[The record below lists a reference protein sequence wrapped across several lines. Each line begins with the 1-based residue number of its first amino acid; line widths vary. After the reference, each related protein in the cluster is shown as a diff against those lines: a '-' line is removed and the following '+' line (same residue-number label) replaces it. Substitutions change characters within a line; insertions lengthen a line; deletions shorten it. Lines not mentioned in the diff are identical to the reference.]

1 MSARL
6 IMVVALVVAL
16 VSGIKGEGSYS
27 RKLFGGLFGFGPFG
41 FPSIGNIF
49 GFPETETIQIPPP
62 PPPPPS
68 PDILCQG
75 EPLLNGDQDP
85 TQIDQSNQ
93 YPIGIDQGPIID
105 ESNSYDYSDD
115 PID

>member
-16 VSGIKGEGSYS
+16 VCGIKGEGSYS
-27 RKLFGGLFGFGPFG
+27 RKLFGGFLGFGPFG
-41 FPSIGNIF
+41 FPGGIF
-49 GFPETETIQIPPP
+49 GFPETDTIQIPP

-75 EPLLNGDQDP
+75 EPLFDGNQDS

-93 YPIGIDQGPIID
+93 YPIGIDQTPIID

>member
-16 VSGIKGEGSYS
+16 VSGIKGEGSYYS
-27 RKLFGGLFGFGPFG
+27 RKLFGGLFGFPGG
-41 FPSIGNIF
+41 IF
-49 GFPETETIQIPPP
+49 GFPETDTIQIPPP
-62 PPPPPS
+62 PPS
-68 PDILCQG
+68 PEILCQG

-85 TQIDQSNQ
+85 IQIDQSNQ
-93 YPIGIDQGPIID
+93 YPIGIDQAPIID